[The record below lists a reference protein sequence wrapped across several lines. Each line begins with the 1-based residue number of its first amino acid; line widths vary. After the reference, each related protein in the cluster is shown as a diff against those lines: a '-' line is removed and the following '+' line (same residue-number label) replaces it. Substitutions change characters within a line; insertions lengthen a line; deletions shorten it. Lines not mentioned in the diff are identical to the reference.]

1 MKNYQDEDDEDG
13 ALDSLMGAMEGLDA
27 KQFTTMKQPQNGAT
41 VVELHIHP
49 QSAAGEAPIEAGSLD
64 DEGASDETM
73 LPTPEELEEM
83 MKGLA

>member
-1 MKNYQDEDDEDG
+1 MKAYDEEEDEDG

-27 KQFTTMKQPQNGAT
+27 KQFTTMKAPNSGTT
-41 VVELHIHP
+41 VEVHIHP
-49 QSAAGEAPIEAGSLD
+49 QGMAGEAPIEEGKL
-64 DEGASDETM
+64 DEGMSDENM